1 MIFTQE
7 ITPQQTFYL
16 FRMSNSHSRKR
27 REIYPKLTIML
38 LQRRSTVFIVNCE
51 YILYLFTPF
60 SSVSTVSFEQLNV
73 CCVRLY
79 LFINVEITY
88 CCKY

>member
-7 ITPQQTFYL
+7 ITPQQKFYL

-27 REIYPKLTIML
+27 REIYSKLTIMF
-38 LQRRSTVFIVNCE
+38 LQQRSTVFIVNCE

>member
-16 FRMSNSHSRKR
+16 FRMNNSYSRKR
-27 REIYPKLTIML
+27 REIYSKLTIML
-38 LQRRSTVFIVNCE
+38 LRRSTVFIVNCE

-73 CCVRLY
+73 CWVRLY
-79 LFINVEITY
+79 QFINVEITY

>member
-60 SSVSTVSFEQLNV
+60 SSVYTVSFEQLNV
-73 CCVRLY
+73 CWVRLY
-79 LFINVEITY
+79 QFINVEITY